1 MVIFSR
7 KLILGELREKSIVM
21 KKIITSASIV
31 ALGTLGLQAA
41 YAPGL
46 TTTEKSK
53 FWSVSATLRG
63 FYDDNY
69 MTQPSGPGKRDSF
82 GVEVS
87 PSASLNW
94 SMDQTLLTAGYIM
107 GMRWYED
114 RDEDSAD
121 WTHQFNLGVSHAFS
135 ESYKMNLRE
144 SFVIGQEPGLMNP
157 GGFLVQ
163 KMRVPGNNIMNNA
176 GIDFQAQMSRLF
188 SLMVGYSNT
197 LYDYDP
203 EGDDSFSA
211 YLDRME
217 HMITLNLRYQAL
229 PNTVALLGY
238 QLGINDYT
246 SNDTVAGVD
255 ADYRNNLSHYVYLGV
270 DQTFTPE
277 LMGSLRLGGQFSDY
291 NNIPSDS
298 DVDDSNLTPYADASL
313 TWAYNEGSNAQLGA
327 KYQRIASDMAALDQ
341 SALSIYGSVNHAF
354 TPKLRGSLLAQ
365 YQNSEFNEG
374 PMDSATDDYF
384 LVGANLSYQIS
395 RYMATEVG
403 YNFDSLNSD
412 VDGRE
417 FDRNRVYLGIRAS
430 Y

>member
-1 MVIFSR
+1 
-7 KLILGELREKSIVM
+7 M
-21 KKIITSASIV
+21 KKIITSASII
-31 ALGTLGLQAA
+31 ALGTVGLHAA

-69 MTQPSGPGKRDSF
+69 MTQPSGPAERDSF

-87 PSASLNW
+87 PALTLNFP
-94 SMDQTLLTAGYIM
+94 MDQTLISAGYIM

-121 WTHQFNLGVSHAFS
+121 WTHQVSLLMNHAFS
-135 ESYKMNLRE
+135 ENYKLKVSE
-144 SFVIGQEPGLMNP
+144 SFVIGQEPGLMNA
-157 GGFLVQ
+157 GAFLVQ
-163 KMRVPGNNIMNNA
+163 KMRVPGNNIMNAA
-176 GIDFQAQMSRLF
+176 GIDFDAQLSRLF
-188 SLMVGYSNT
+188 SLLVGYANN

-203 EGDDSFSA
+203 DGDDSYSA
-211 YLDRME
+211 YLDRLE
-217 HMITLNLRYQAL
+217 HMATVNLRYQAL
-229 PNTVALLGY
+229 PNTIGILGY
-238 QLGINDYT
+238 QFGVLDYT
-246 SNDTVAGVD
+246 SDYTIGGID
-255 ADYRNNLSHYVYLGV
+255 SDYRNSYSHYFYLGV

-277 LMGSLRLGGQFSDY
+277 LMGSIRLGGQFTDY
-291 NNIPSDS
+291 NNLPSDA
-298 DVDDSNLTPYADASL
+298 DADDTDLTPYADASI
-313 TWAYNEGSNAQLGA
+313 TWAYNEGSNAQLGV
-327 KYQRIASDMAALDQ
+327 KYSRIASDMASLDQ
-341 SALSIYGSVNHAF
+341 SALSIYGSINHAF
-354 TPKLRGSLLAQ
+354 TAKLRGSLLAQ

-395 RYMATEVG
+395 RYLATEVG
-403 YNFDSLNSD
+403 YNFDSLDSD